1 MFWKQNCKVL
11 ELIDVYKK
19 KQASRMTCLSC
30 MIVWMVVPMCEVR
43 FRMYSSGGED
53 EVNSLNRKDLENKQ
67 KYISIRQYYMKI

>member
-1 MFWKQNCKVL
+1 
-11 ELIDVYKK
+11 
-19 KQASRMTCLSC
+19 